1 MEWWEKAAQAGNMD
15 AQQALGICYMEKKEI
30 PGNLEKS
37 IHWLQKA
44 AAQGAPP
51 AQRNMGTFYAMGLGG
66 LKKDVN
72 KALELWKKAAE
83 AGDSEAQYAL
93 GLCYAGDAEY
103 YDPDKIYQ
111 NMPEAKKWLQ
121 KAADQ
126 GHEGAKEALERLFH
140 IKASS

>member
-1 MEWWEKAAQAGNMD
+1 MVYWFNKAA
-15 AQQALGICYMEKKEI
+15 E
-30 PGNLEKS
+30 
-37 IHWLQKA
+37 
-44 AAQGAPP
+44 QGVAH
-51 AQRNMGTFYAMGLGG
+51 AQRNMGIFYAMGLGG

-93 GLCYAGDAEY
+93 GSCYAGDVEY

-126 GHEGAKEALERLFH
+126 GNEKAKEALERLFH